1 VPPREV
7 AVARKVRVPE
17 VYKEARRKAEELGWT
32 VEHGGEH
39 IKWTPPDG
47 SRPVYT
53 QSSQVRSRRGVR
65 NKLAALRSRGLPV

>member
-1 VPPREV
+1 
-7 AVARKVRVPE
+7 VARRLRVPE
-17 VYKEARRKAEELGWT
+17 PFKEAHRKARQLGWT

-39 IKWTPPDG
+39 IRWTPPDG

-65 NKLAALRSRGLPV
+65 NKLAALRAAGLPV